1 MRLLLAGIGIS
12 LLGLI
17 AGILFSFFRI
27 QSGSGIDDVF
37 QKNGLWRFAPKMD
50 LAANEYQRALI
61 ARVGLFALRESEVLY
76 YALTQDEEGNPLS
89 SDHIYELTGES
100 FDARYWSFTLYGG
113 DDFLIPNQENR
124 FALNEVN
131 MEFEDSLKTNYRFH
145 LSKEAYGKNWIP
157 SGDAQEMSL
166 LLRLYNPSPDIYEH
180 AGEIALPQIKKI
192 K

>member
-17 AGILFSFFRI
+17 AGILFSFYRI
-27 QSGSGIDDVF
+27 QSGSDLDAVF

-50 LAANEYQRALI
+50 LAENEYQRALI

-76 YALTQDEEGNPLS
+76 YALIQDEDGNPLS
-89 SDHIYELTGES
+89 SDHIYELSGES
-100 FDARYWSFTLYGG
+100 FDARYWSYTLYGE
-113 DDFLIPNQENR
+113 DDFLIPNPEGR
-124 FALNEVN
+124 FTLNEEN
-131 MEFEDSLKTNYRFH
+131 MQFSDSLKRSYRFY
-145 LSKEAYGKNWIP
+145 LSKEAYGENWIP

-180 AGEIALPQIKKI
+180 AGEIVLPQIKKI